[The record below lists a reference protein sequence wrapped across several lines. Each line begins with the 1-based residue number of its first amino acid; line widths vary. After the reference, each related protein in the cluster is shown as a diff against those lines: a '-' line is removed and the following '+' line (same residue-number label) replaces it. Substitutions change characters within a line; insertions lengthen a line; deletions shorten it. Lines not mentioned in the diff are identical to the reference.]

1 MLIICENPCPSQ
13 VDLITSSAILNAL
26 ELRSDACSLLLAL
39 RTRRLRLDAV
49 AYNAAMKGCDW
60 RRAETLLREMQQDL
74 VAEGRE
80 IHELPV
86 IWIRRIR

>member
-1 MLIICENPCPSQ
+1 M
-13 VDLITSSAILNAL
+13 DLITSSAILNAL

-39 RTRRLRLDAV
+39 RQRRLRLDAV

-60 RRAETLLREMQQDL
+60 RTAETLLREMQQDL

-80 IHELPV
+80 IMGNP
-86 IWIRRIR
+86 